1 MTLGRRFSYELLVT
15 FAYESTVM
23 FTTNLRCL
31 LEVSFW
37 SIHLQTITW
46 ISLLYYYN
54 FSQKINIILY
64 EGDGMSEIFS
74 SLRKFAMLTSQGYE
88 HWLYLAWYLFYLI
101 KNYFKRCYKLKDCY
115 DNTAYHLK
123 GLNRANPRQN
133 EDHRHVRVC

>member
-1 MTLGRRFSYELLVT
+1 MTNLTYYYDCQSYFLLFVETYAVLKSLNWKWQLEWSFAYELLVT

-46 ISLLYYYN
+46 ISLYSYN
-54 FSQKINIILY
+54 LSQKRKKYNIY

-74 SLRKFAMLTSQGYE
+74 SLRKFAMLTSQVYE
-88 HWLYLAWYLFYLI
+88 HIGYI
-101 KNYFKRCYKLKDCY
+101 
-115 DNTAYHLK
+115 
-123 GLNRANPRQN
+123 
-133 EDHRHVRVC
+133 